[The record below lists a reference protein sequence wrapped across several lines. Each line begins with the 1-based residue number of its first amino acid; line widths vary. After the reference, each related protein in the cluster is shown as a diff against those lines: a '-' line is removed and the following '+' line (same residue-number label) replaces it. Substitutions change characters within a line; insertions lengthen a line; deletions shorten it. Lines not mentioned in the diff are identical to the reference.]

1 MRVLENNK
9 VTGGRRLGTAAILL
23 SFSPQVQYLK
33 NEKKTPVRYVTC
45 KVTNAEGETKVYNA
59 IMYEKSFQNGGFKIG
74 DSLALTIE
82 INQAYPNPLLILS
95 HLHAGERATNAEF
108 EAAFASVKAA
118 AEAPVTAG
126 TPIKEMVPEGEDA

>member
-1 MRVLENNK
+1 MRDLGINK
-9 VTGGRRLGTAAILL
+9 VTGGRRLATAAILL
-23 SFSPQVQYLK
+23 SFNAQVAFLNNAQ
-33 NEKKTPVRYVTC
+33 KTPVRYVTC
-45 KVTNAEGETKVYNA
+45 RATNAQGEVKVYNA
-59 IMYEKSFQNGGFKIG
+59 IMYEKNFQKGGFKIG

-82 INQAYPNPLLILS
+82 INQGYENPLLILS

-126 TPIKEMVPEGEDA
+126 NIREMQPEGEDA